1 MKEKIPLVLL
11 PGLLCDALLWRH
23 QSDALADIA
32 TPGVADLT
40 TADSVGGLA
49 RAVLTRA
56 PPRFAL
62 AGLSMGGYVAFEIMR
77 IAADRVMKLALINT
91 AARPDTAEQSARRRG
106 LIQLS
111 EMGDFKGVTPR
122 LLPLLVH
129 PDRIADPRIAVPV
142 QEMALRIGQAA
153 FARQQTAIMNR
164 PDSRPDLP
172 KIACPTLVLCG
183 RQDALTPPPLAEE
196 MAAAIPG
203 ARLTIVE
210 NSGHLSPLEQPEAVT
225 RAMRDWL
232 R

>member
-23 QSDALADIA
+23 QSDNLTDIA
-32 TPGVADLT
+32 TPSVADLT
-40 TADSVGGLA
+40 EADSVGGLA
-49 RAVLTRA
+49 RAVLTAA

-77 IAADRVMKLALINT
+77 IAADRVMKLALIDT

-129 PDRIADPRIAVPV
+129 PDRVADPRIAVPV
-142 QEMALRIGQAA
+142 QEMAMRIGQAA

-203 ARLTIVE
+203 ARLTIIE

>member
-23 QSDALADIA
+23 QSDNLADIA
-32 TPGVADLT
+32 TPTVADLT
-40 TADSVGGLA
+40 EADSVGGLA
-49 RAVLTRA
+49 RAVLTAA

-77 IAADRVMKLALINT
+77 IAADRVMKLALIDT

-129 PDRIADPRIAVPV
+129 PDRVADPRIAVPV
-142 QEMALRIGQAA
+142 QEMAMRIGQAA

-172 KIACPTLVLCG
+172 KIACPTLILCG

-196 MAAAIPG
+196 MATAIPG